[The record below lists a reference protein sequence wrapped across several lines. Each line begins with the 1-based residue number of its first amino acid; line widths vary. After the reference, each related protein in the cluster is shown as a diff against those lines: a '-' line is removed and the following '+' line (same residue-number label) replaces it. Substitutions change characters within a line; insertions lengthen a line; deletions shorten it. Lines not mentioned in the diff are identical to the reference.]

1 MLYLSV
7 LRSLARSTLVDPHFA
22 GVALPAQSH
31 LPSPVWGASANVEE
45 AHFRRFQCRCTHIK

>member
-31 LPSPVWGASANVEE
+31 LPNPVLSGAPSKLDSVG
-45 AHFRRFQCRCTHIK
+45 RQRKC